1 MLAEIKNKILS
12 GGQITFAEALQ
23 LTQLPNK
30 QLFNL
35 FNTARQVREHF
46 RGNSIEFCS
55 IINAKSGH
63 CSENCNFCAQSIH
76 FPTKIKTYPLL
87 TPQKILAKAREAE
100 AKGVQRFS
108 LVTSGLKPT
117 PSDFLHI
124 LKIFRILKE
133 ETKLALCASLGLIN
147 EAQAVQL
154 ATTGVSTYH
163 HNLESSENFFPQICT
178 THTYK
183 ARLDTILAA
192 QKANLRVC
200 AGGLLGLGETWNDR
214 LQLAFKLRELQ
225 VASLPLNIL
234 QPIKGTPLANIKPPQ
249 PLEIL
254 KAIALF
260 RLILPQCEL
269 RLCGG
274 RQALHSLQP
283 LAFLAGVNAL
293 LVGNY
298 LTTTGKKINDDQQTL
313 KDLGLQV
320 GGRAK

>member
-1 MLAEIKNKILS
+1 VL
-12 GGQITFAEALQ
+12 
-23 LTQLPNK
+23 
-30 QLFNL
+30 
-35 FNTARQVREHF
+35 
-46 RGNSIEFCS
+46 
-55 IINAKSGH
+55 
-63 CSENCNFCAQSIH
+63 
-76 FPTKIKTYPLL
+76 
-87 TPQKILAKAREAE
+87 
-100 AKGVQRFS
+100 
-108 LVTSGLKPT
+108 
-117 PSDFLHI
+117 
-124 LKIFRILKE
+124 
-133 ETKLALCASLGLIN
+133 SLGLIN

-154 ATTGVSTYH
+154 AAAGVSTYH